1 MTAID
6 ASGLLTLE
14 EVADKL
20 HTAGRTLILCGA
32 QPQPAKLMQQAQ
44 FERHV
49 GHENICPNIV
59 SALVRAE
66 TLYLNLQLS
75 GGGSPFP

>member
-1 MTAID
+1 
-6 ASGLLTLE
+6 
-14 EVADKL
+14 
-20 HTAGRTLILCGA
+20 
-32 QPQPAKLMQQAQ
+32 MQQAQ